1 MNLMTDENMRIK
13 KEIYGKFAE
22 LGIGRTAII
31 FAQKTQFAKYQV
43 VLRF

>member
-1 MNLMTDENMRIK
+1 MK

-31 FAQKTQFAKYQV
+31 FAQKT
-43 VLRF
+43 

>member
-1 MNLMTDENMRIK
+1 MRIK

-31 FAQKTQFAKYQV
+31 FAQKT
-43 VLRF
+43 